1 MLIRSALSTAVYKT
15 IAGEARLPRF
25 KRGSQ
30 LSSENV
36 LPFVFAL
43 SFARKRI
50 GV

>member
-1 MLIRSALSTAVYKT
+1 MRSALSTAVYKT
-15 IAGEARLPRF
+15 IAGQTRLPRF
-25 KRGSQ
+25 KSRPQ